1 METREDPAAP
11 ALPVKTGPES
21 RWEGEMEGCERA
33 GGFEREGDRDE
44 RPVYVIGHRNPDT
57 DAVCSAIG
65 YAELLRRTRLPQ
77 ATAACCGSVNARV
90 AWVLQRAGVAPPR
103 LLADVRPTARTICRR
118 EVAKAW
124 ESETFLDVYQRMQR
138 SGFRSIPVVDEEGR
152 ILGMPTALHLLQLL
166 VPCSAMLDRA
176 RRVRTSLHNIA
187 RALEAEVQVEG
198 PAPGLEEEFLLTVG
212 ASSLET
218 IRCRS
223 QRYVPEQIVLI
234 VGDRPSVQA
243 FGVSHGVRCIVL
255 TGGCRLAE
263 DLLAEARRK
272 RVAVL
277 MTEQDTASAGQLI
290 RFSARVGGAVGEEF
304 VQFPPHSLVADIRR
318 AVASISQPLFPVVD
332 GETRQ
337 LVGVFSKSDLVNPP
351 RLRLVLV
358 DHNEFSQ
365 AVTGAEEA
373 EILEVLDHHRLSGNL
388 VTREPVRFINEPV
401 GSTSTIV
408 ARQFRQ
414 EQLTP
419 ERGTAVCLLAGIVS
433 DTLNLTSP
441 TTTPADREM
450 RDWMASLAEVDVDE
464 FYRGFFAAGS
474 VLQGCSAGEA
484 LGSDRKEYHEDGWK
498 LSISQIEE
506 LGLGA
511 FWPQKEALLD
521 ELDRL
526 AAGSGLDL
534 ACLMVTDITRNES
547 LLLVSGNRV
556 LVELLG
562 YPALEPRVFELEG
575 VVSRKKQLF
584 PALSTVLTAAIRRG
598 TEG

>member
-1 METREDPAAP
+1 MIERA
-11 ALPVKTGPES
+11 
-21 RWEGEMEGCERA
+21 RA
-33 GGFEREGDRDE
+33 GGSEGERQLDE

-65 YAELLRRTRLPQ
+65 YAELLRRTRIPQ
-77 ATAACCGSVNARV
+77 AAAACCGAVNSRV
-90 AWVLQRAGVAPPR
+90 SWVLQRAGVAAPR
-103 LLADVRPTARTICRR
+103 LLADVRPTARTICRK

-124 ESETFLDVYQRMQR
+124 ESETFLDVYQRMQQ

-152 ILGMPTALHLLQLL
+152 ILGMPTALQLL
-166 VPCSAMLDRA
+166 ELSVPGSAMRDGA
-176 RRVRTSLHNIA
+176 RRVHTSLNNIA
-187 RALEAEVQVEG
+187 RALEAEVAVEG
-198 PAPGLEEEFLLTVG
+198 PDPGQEEEFLLTVG

-218 IRCRS
+218 IRSRS
-223 QRYVPEQIVLI
+223 QRYRPEKIVLI

-255 TGGCRLAE
+255 TGGCRPAE
-263 DLLAEARRK
+263 QLVEEARQK
-272 RVAVL
+272 RVAL
-277 MTEQDTASAGQLI
+277 ILTQQDTASTGQLI
-290 RFSARVGGAVGEEF
+290 RFSARVGGAVGEAF
-304 VQFPPHSLVADIRR
+304 VEFPPHALVADIRR

-332 GETRQ
+332 AETRR
-337 LVGVFSKSDLVNPP
+337 LAGVFSKSDLVNPP

-365 AVTGAEEA
+365 AVTGADEA

-388 VTREPVRFINEPV
+388 VTRAPVRFINEPV

-414 EQLTP
+414 ERLTP
-419 ERGTAVCLLAGIVS
+419 GRGTAVCLLAGIVS

-441 TTTPADREM
+441 TTTPEDREM
-450 RDWMASLAEVDVDE
+450 RDWMASLAELDVDE

-474 VLQGCSAGEA
+474 VLQGCSAAEA
-484 LGSDRKEYHEDGWK
+484 LGSDRKEYHEDGWR

-506 LGLGA
+506 LGLSA

-526 AAGSGLDL
+526 AGGSGLDL

-547 LLLVSGNRV
+547 LLLVSGERE

-584 PALSTVLTAAIRRG
+584 PALSAALTGAIRLEAPG
-598 TEG
+598 